1 MTLKWSLL
9 LLLLLPESE
18 LESTVLPFL
27 ILLSTLQTAQ
37 QSTSPPSTKNRII
50 LKMMS
55 TLSQLNLLISP
66 QPYNKPLASLLNKH
80 LLLLP
85 NECTSYSK
93 LYRPALRRPFRIRFF
108 KQ

>member
-1 MTLKWSLL
+1 MTLKWFLL
-9 LLLLLPESE
+9 LLLLRPETE
-18 LESTVLPFL
+18 LESTTFL
-27 ILLSTLQTAQ
+27 IPLLTRQTAQ

-55 TLSQLNLLISP
+55 TLFQLNLLISP
-66 QPYNKPLASLLNKH
+66 QPYNNPLASLLNKH
-80 LLLLP
+80 PLLLP